1 MSTIATTSEG
11 TASADSSTTQRL
23 LPRPSVPRAV
33 VLHGT
38 TCYYRNESL
47 TFHKRDINTIFIGR
61 YMVEREGFQ
70 SGFSN
75 DEFYLAH
82 CSALVKTYIQ
92 YALASMPIFSYFINF
107 FIISRSATLLLC
119 HCVHSCNFFL
129 RWMKF
134 GSPRNGT
141 AQCSRPL
148 CSRWV

>member
-1 MSTIATTSEG
+1 MKVDGSFSSKGMSTIATTSGG
-11 TASADSSTTQRL
+11 TASVDSSTTQRL

-82 CSALVKTYIQ
+82 CSALVKTY
-92 YALASMPIFSYFINF
+92 MPWLRCLYFQ
-107 FIISRSATLLLC
+107 ISLTLLLYNKS
-119 HCVHSCNFFL
+119 V
-129 RWMKF
+129 
-134 GSPRNGT
+134 RNLT
-141 AQCSRPL
+141 PLSL
-148 CSRWV
+148 CSQL